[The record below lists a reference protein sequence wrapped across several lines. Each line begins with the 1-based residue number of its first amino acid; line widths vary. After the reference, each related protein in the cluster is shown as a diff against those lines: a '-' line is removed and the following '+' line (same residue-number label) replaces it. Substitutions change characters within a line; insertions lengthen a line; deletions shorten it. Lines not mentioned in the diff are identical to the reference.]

1 MLPVFRVQR
10 NMPVSCALDNLR
22 RLSMTGTMTRPLL
35 WLIVGTAIFRAIL
48 GATIPLIDDEAY
60 YSLWAHHLD
69 WSYLDHPPMI
79 AYIVF
84 LTTRFGGDAI
94 WIRLGALVLGAAT
107 TYALFLLGREL
118 FSARTGFIAAVL
130 FGIVPLLTGS
140 GLVVTPDGALLLAWT
155 LALRYV
161 WRAVSGL

>member
-1 MLPVFRVQR
+1 
-10 NMPVSCALDNLR
+10 
-22 RLSMTGTMTRPLL
+22 MTGTMTRPLL
-35 WLIVGTAIFRAIL
+35 WLIVGTTIFRAIV

-60 YSLWAHHLD
+60 YWLWAHHLD

-84 LTTRFGGDAI
+84 LTTRFGDDAI

-130 FGIVPLLTGS
+130 FQIVPLLTGS
-140 GLVVTPDGALLLAWT
+140 GLLATPDGPLFLAWT
-155 LALRYV
+155 LALRCVAGVAWPASAMGRRGYRC
-161 WRAVSGL
+161 WLRLAQ

>member
-1 MLPVFRVQR
+1 MVEIAPVEVRR
-10 NMPVSCALDNLR
+10 PEPVI
-22 RLSMTGTMTRPLL
+22 RL
-35 WLIVGTAIFRAIL
+35 A
-48 GATIPLIDDEAY
+48 
-60 YSLWAHHLD
+60 

-84 LTTRFGGDAI
+84 LTTRFGDDAI

-130 FGIVPLLTGS
+130 FQIVPLLTGS
-140 GLVVTPDGALLLAWT
+140 GLLAHPHGPLFFAWN
-155 LALRYV
+155 
-161 WRAVSGL
+161 